1 MKNTFL
7 IWLVLASVMLALSF
21 PLRGQEVVLKT
32 NLAYWATATPN
43 IGVETAIG
51 KKWSLGVSGGA
62 QWWQYSDVRKLKH
75 WLVQPEL
82 HYWFCE
88 TFNGHFLGAHLL
100 GGQFNVGGVNFPF
113 GMFSSLKESRY
124 QGWAA
129 GGGVAYGYHLLLN
142 RRWSMEFSVGVGYLY
157 MDYKKYRCSNCGQAQ
172 KQDTKH
178 YLGPTKLAVSLIY
191 NL

>member
-1 MKNTFL
+1 
-7 IWLVLASVMLALSF
+7 MLALSI
-21 PLRGQEVVLKT
+21 PLRVQEVVLKT

-51 KKWSLGVSGGA
+51 KKWSLGLSGGA

-82 HYWFCE
+82 RYWFCE
-88 TFNGHFLGAHLL
+88 AFNGHFLGAHLL

-129 GGGVAYGYHLLLN
+129 GGGVAYGNHLLLN

-157 MDYKKYRCSNCGQAQ
+157 MDYKKYRCSNCGQAL